1 MTSRDAANM
10 AALIAEKRV
19 SDDIADQI
27 ITTYPT
33 LSLEDTIRLFNKYLT
48 LQSSLLKVIE
58 DFRET
63 FN

>member
-19 SDDIADQI
+19 SDDIADLI

-48 LQSSLLKVIE
+48 LQSSLLKAIE